1 MEAQDNKDVE
11 DLKQLIN
18 SVDYESL
25 TKFVISKNHKERMK
39 LRQIY
44 KTKYEVDLMS
54 ELKTNFS
61 GIYKKIMLALFTDP
75 VEYDI
80 DSIYKCIK
88 ANASKNVLIEIF
100 ASRPDWYLNKIKNLY
115 ARKYKIELED
125 EIKKGTL
132 DDFKNL
138 LLQILQCKRSTNQAP
153 DLDLCKQLAED
164 FEREES
170 EILTLDSSINSIFIQ
185 SSPQELI
192 IISKEY
198 NKSTQKLI
206 TETIDNNFKGDVK
219 KLLNSILLAK
229 ISPSEFYANLI
240 YDAIN
245 ESEFDE
251 CSRLIVTRAEI
262 DLDQIKKY
270 YKKLFRNDII
280 EDLGSK
286 DSSEYT
292 NLLKAICNSH

>member
-115 ARKYKIELED
+115 SKKYNIELE
-125 EIKKGTL
+125 EHIKEGNL

-138 LLQILQCKRSTNQAP
+138 LLQILQCERSVNQKP
-153 DLDLCKQLAED
+153 DADFCKNLANDLEQ
-164 FEREES
+164 EES
-170 EILTLDSSINSIFIQ
+170 ENLTVDSAIMNSIFIR
-185 SSPQELI
+185 SSPQELVL
-192 IISKEY
+192 ISQEY

-206 TETIDNNFKGDVK
+206 TEMINEHFRGNAKN
-219 KLLNSILLAK
+219 LLYAILKSK
-229 ISPSEFYANLI
+229 ISPSEYYANILH
-240 YDAIN
+240 
-245 ESEFDE
+245 ESIDDE
-251 CSRLIVTRAEI
+251 DIILRVIISRAEI
-262 DLDQIKKY
+262 DLAQIKKY
-270 YKKLFRNDII
+270 YSKLYESDIVKDIKKDTH
-280 EDLGSK
+280 
-286 DSSEYT
+286 EYT
-292 NLLKAICNSH
+292 NLLVAICNMH